1 MRVAAIDECGRLSPH
16 EQAIPSIPEG
26 GALLRVKGCG
36 ICGSDLD
43 KVVKHKSA
51 SGSVLGHEVVG
62 ILEALSPTAS
72 IPWALGT
79 RVVVSH
85 HVPCGNCHFCRQDSE
100 SMCLE
105 FKRSNFIPGGFSEV
119 LALSAGHLKHTAFP
133 VPDTVSDEEASCT
146 EPLACVLR
154 AYRRTRGF
162 PLSRQAS
169 SGQSVLVVGLG
180 FIGLLAA
187 QAYGYAGEVVYG
199 AEVDQARLD
208 WAISQETLK
217 AGFIPERQASVRP
230 QEISQPVDTVFLTVV
245 NEATLRLAFASVR
258 DGGQI
263 LLFASPGTQ
272 GPGVMLN
279 PDVLYFRELTVLTSY
294 SPALQDLRLASEL
307 IFSHELS
314 MRATVSET
322 VPLEEI
328 TLAMERYRT
337 GQTRKVFVQ
346 MSVEA
351 DSSENHVDG

>member
-1 MRVAAIDECGRLSPH
+1 
-16 EQAIPSIPEG
+16 
-26 GALLRVKGCG
+26 
-36 ICGSDLD
+36 
-43 KVVKHKSA
+43 
-51 SGSVLGHEVVG
+51 
-62 ILEALSPTAS
+62 
-72 IPWALGT
+72 
-79 RVVVSH
+79 
-85 HVPCGNCHFCRQDSE
+85 
-100 SMCLE
+100 MCLE
-105 FKRSNFIPGGFSEV
+105 FKRSNFIPGGFSEF

-154 AYRRTRGF
+154 AYRRTRGL
-162 PLSRQAS
+162 PLSRQSS

-187 QAYGYAGEVVYG
+187 QAYAYAGELVYG
-199 AEVDQARLD
+199 AEVDQTRLD
-208 WAISQETLK
+208 WALSQGSLR
-217 AGFIPERQASVRP
+217 AASVPERQSSERP

-263 LLFASPGTQ
+263 LLFASPASGN
-272 GPGVMLN
+272 PDVMLN

-307 IFSHELS
+307 IFSQELP

-322 VPLEEI
+322 VPIHEI
-328 TLAMERYRT
+328 TQAMERYRS
-337 GQTRKVFVQ
+337 GNARKVFVQ

-351 DSSENHVDG
+351 DGSENHVNE